1 MEGGRCQGPFA
12 LRVQEHHQAI
22 TVPGVCRSG
31 VYSARLILCLVPQTC
46 FKWLHQGGTHIQTL
60 LSEVLGVFSE
70 EGETACP
77 AVSSTLKGPRLGPG
91 VKPNP
96 VPLSRLGHIRLAR
109 SSYLNQLL
117 GSWWGAGIVQPGP
130 LPWGWRPSHPF
141 PSALPHC
148 PLPHCKLWAQGGRL
162 VRVWGPFIHLGART
176 RDDSSPQGRAPAPLC
191 PLVTPPPGLGQHL
204 LPR

>member
-12 LRVQEHHQAI
+12 LRVQEHRQAI

-31 VYSARLILCLVPQTC
+31 VHSARLILCLVPLTC
-46 FKWLHQGGTHIQTL
+46 FKWLHQGGAHIQTL

-70 EGETACP
+70 EGETTCP

-117 GSWWGAGIVQPGP
+117 GSWGWAGIVQPGP
-130 LPWGWRPSHPF
+130 LPGAGGQATPSPQPF
-141 PSALPHC
+141 P
-148 PLPHCKLWAQGGRL
+148 
-162 VRVWGPFIHLGART
+162 I
-176 RDDSSPQGRAPAPLC
+176 APLQA
-191 PLVTPPPGLGQHL
+191 LGSGGQAGQSVGAFHTPGG
-204 LPR
+204 